1 MQSAL
6 GESIVQ
12 RAIGAARLDGPTY
25 EAVEHDVNASTQAL
39 VIVGIAAVSAA
50 IGGLSNGWQGLVS
63 ALISG
68 IVGFAIASYF
78 VFFVG
83 TRLTPSTQTSATYGE
98 VMRCLGFAYA
108 PNVLLF
114 LHIIPGIGGL
124 LAFLIGI
131 WATVTAIVAIMH
143 ALEMSVVRAIITSIL
158 ATIIASIIAIIL
170 AAIIGGAAVG
180 VGSLF

>member
-39 VIVGIAAVSAA
+39 IIVGVAAVSAA
-50 IGGLSNGWQGLVS
+50 IGGLNDGASGLIS

-78 VFFVG
+78 IYFVG
-83 TRLTPSTQTSATYGE
+83 TRLTPSTQTSASYGE
-98 VMRCLGFAYA
+98 VLRCLGFAYA

-114 LHIIPGIGGL
+114 LHIIPSIGGF

-131 WATVTAIVAIMH
+131 WAVVTMIVATMH
-143 ALEMSVVRAIITSIL
+143 ALEMSALRAVATSIL
-158 ATIIASIIAIIL
+158 ASIIAAIVIAIIVG
-170 AAIIGGAAVG
+170 IIGGTAIG